1 MNDLPA
7 ELSPWG
13 DQAWRDS
20 VRAWV
25 RDRLRAAGVRPAG
38 ELEPRLRPWS
48 VTGRIRTDRG
58 PVWFKANAPG
68 SRFEPALM
76 AALSRWVPGQVLTPV
91 AIDREHGWSL
101 LPDGGVILGTLPG
114 LDAGSWEEPLRQYAA
129 LQRAV
134 SGRVAQMAAFGVPD
148 LRPARLPGHFDALLD
163 SAEVR
168 AQAGATTGM
177 TAAQYA
183 ALRALRPA
191 LAQWCERL
199 AASAVPPS
207 LDHSDL
213 HDYQVFVTDG
223 RYTFFDWGDAS
234 IGHPFTSLLVILR
247 AAAARHGLAAGS
259 AALGR
264 LRDAYLEPWTAELPA
279 HELRRYAKLAIRLGA
294 ISRALAWQRA
304 FPQAAAQV
312 RQDQGG
318 AVAYWLTRLLEPDP
332 G

>member
-7 ELSPWG
+7 ELTPWG
-13 DQAWRDS
+13 DPAWRDS
-20 VRAWV
+20 ALAWV
-25 RDRLRAAGVRPAG
+25 RDRLRAAGVRPAS

-58 PVWFKANAPG
+58 PVWFKANPPG
-68 SRFEPALM
+68 SRFEPGLM
-76 AALSRWVPGQVLTPV
+76 AALSRWVPGQVLTPL
-91 AIDREHGWSL
+91 ATDPERGWSL

-134 SGRVAQMAAFGVPD
+134 SGRVAEIAALGVPD

-168 AQAGATTGM
+168 AQAGAAAGM
-177 TAAQYA
+177 TAAQYT

-264 LRDAYLEPWTAELPA
+264 LRDAYLEPWTAGRPA
-279 HELRRYAKLAIRLGA
+279 PELRRDARLAIRLGA
-294 ISRALAWQRA
+294 ISRALSWQRA
-304 FPQAAAQV
+304 FPQAGPWV
-312 RQDQGG
+312 RQDQGRS
-318 AVAYWLTRLLEPDP
+318 VAYWLTRLLEPDP

>member
-1 MNDLPA
+1 VNDLPA
-7 ELSPWG
+7 EFSPWG
-13 DQAWRDS
+13 DPAWRDS
-20 VRAWV
+20 VLAWV

-48 VTGRIRTDRG
+48 VTGPIRTDQG
-58 PVWFKANAPG
+58 TVWFKANPPG

-76 AALSRWVPGQVLTPV
+76 AALSRWVPGQVLTPL
-91 AIDREHGWSL
+91 AIDAERGWSL
-101 LPDGGVILGTLPG
+101 LPDGGVLLGTLPG
-114 LDAGSWEEPLRQYAA
+114 LDARGWEEPLRQYAE

-134 SGRVAQMAAFGVPD
+134 SGRVAEMAALGVPD

-168 AQAGATTGM
+168 AQVGAAAGM

-183 ALRALRPA
+183 ALRALRPS
-191 LAQWCERL
+191 LARWCERL

-213 HDYQVFVTDG
+213 HDYQVFVTGG
-223 RYTFFDWGDAS
+223 RYAFFDWGDAS
-234 IGHPFTSLLVILR
+234 IGHPFTSLLVNLR

-259 AALGR
+259 AELGR
-264 LRDAYLEPWTAELPA
+264 LRDAYLEPWTGGRPEP
-279 HELRRYAKLAIRLGA
+279 ELRQDARLAIRLGA
-294 ISRALAWQRA
+294 ISRALSWQRA
-304 FPQAAAQV
+304 FPQAGPRL
-312 RQDQGG
+312 RQDQGRS
-318 AVAYWLTRLLEPDP
+318 VANWLTRLLEPDP

>member
-13 DQAWRDS
+13 DPAWRDS
-20 VRAWV
+20 ALAWV
-25 RDRLRAAGVRPAG
+25 RDRLGAAGVRPAS

-58 PVWFKANAPG
+58 PVWFKANPPG

-76 AALSRWVPGQVLTPV
+76 AALSRWVPGQVLTPL
-91 AIDREHGWSL
+91 AIDPERGWSL

-114 LDAGSWEEPLRQYAA
+114 LDAG
-129 LQRAV
+129 
-134 SGRVAQMAAFGVPD
+134 
-148 LRPARLPGHFDALLD
+148 
-163 SAEVR
+163 
-168 AQAGATTGM
+168 
-177 TAAQYA
+177 
-183 ALRALRPA
+183 
-191 LAQWCERL
+191 L
-199 AASAVPPS
+199 AASPVPAS

-247 AAAARHGLAAGS
+247 AAAARHGLAAGP

-264 LRDAYLEPWTAELPA
+264 LRDAYLEPWTAERPA
-279 HELRRYAKLAIRLGA
+279 PELRHDARLAIRLGA
-294 ISRALAWQRA
+294 ISRALSWQRA
-304 FPQAAAQV
+304 FPQAAPRV
-312 RQDQGG
+312 RQDQGRS
-318 AVAYWLTRLLEPDP
+318 VAYWLTRLLEPDP
-332 G
+332 D